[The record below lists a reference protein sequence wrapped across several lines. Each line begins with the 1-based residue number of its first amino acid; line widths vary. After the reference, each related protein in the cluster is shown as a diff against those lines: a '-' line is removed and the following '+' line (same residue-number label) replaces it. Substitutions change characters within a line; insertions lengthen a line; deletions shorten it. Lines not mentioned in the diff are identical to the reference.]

1 MTSPTTHRDQDEHK
15 GAIEDAKVE
24 KKANAPALDANGLP
38 NDAKKIAENALGAR
52 VDNTV
57 G

>member
-15 GAIEDAKVE
+15 GAIEDGKVE
-24 KKANAPALDANGLP
+24 KKGNRPALDANGLP
-38 NDAKKIAENALGAR
+38 NDPKTIAENALGAR
-52 VDNTV
+52 VDKTV